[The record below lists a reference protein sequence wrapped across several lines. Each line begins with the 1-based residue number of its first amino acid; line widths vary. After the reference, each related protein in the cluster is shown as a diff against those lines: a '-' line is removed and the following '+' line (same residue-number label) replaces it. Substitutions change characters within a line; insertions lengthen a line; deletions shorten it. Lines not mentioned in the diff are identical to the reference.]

1 MRITAIGEKNTKAFG
16 RYVGD
21 LLPHQMG
28 LGLVDKGVVV
38 GAAVFSIDE
47 VMNLEYIYADEKYR
61 RKGGGTMLING
72 AKEVLK
78 DLELPGIMTFFKED
92 DIIEAFL
99 EKNGFVIAPASPIYS
114 FSAVELLSSDQ
125 AERLLNKK
133 YQKDISSCRY
143 MKSQVRDRLMKTLE
157 DNDMDPEVLDP
168 GSFDMDISFFLS
180 AGEDDLGILTAYMDE
195 KDIIITML
203 FCSSDNPAG
212 AAGLLS
218 AFFERVS
225 FLKPSA
231 KTRIRFVGE
240 STNIVSSLE
249 RILEGG
255 KVGLCREQMVKN
267 AWLEVK

>member
-47 VMNLEYIYADEKYR
+47 VMNLDYLCVDEGHR
-61 RKGGGTMLING
+61 RKGGGTMLISA
-72 AKEVLK
+72 AKEVAA
-78 DLELPGIMTFFKED
+78 DLELPGIMTFYRED
-92 DIIEAFL
+92 DALEAFL
-99 EKNGFVIAPASPIYS
+99 ENNDFVIAPTSSIYS
-114 FSAVELLSSDQ
+114 FSAVELLSSAQID
-125 AERLLNKK
+125 RLLNKK
-133 YQKDISSCRY
+133 YKKDVKSCRS
-143 MKSQVRDRLMKTLE
+143 MTHQDRDRIKKLLE
-157 DNDMDPEVLDP
+157 DNDMDPDVLDQEAY
-168 GSFDMDISFFLS
+168 DMDISFFLS
-180 AGEDDLGILTAYMDE
+180 AGEEDLGILTAYMDE

-240 STNIVSSLE
+240 SSNIVSSLE
-249 RILEGG
+249 RILEGS
-255 KVGLCREQMVKN
+255 KTGLCREQVVKN
-267 AWLEVK
+267 AWLEVE